1 LCKIKNSEANVI
13 YPFLEDTTLFVFT
26 HGTKKEVCWH
36 LQTSTNLMLQV
47 MPNGKNHMQ
56 NHVILKT
63 QIRQTPHS
71 NVLYEELNTAQQVNK
86 SLPCMEP
93 VSLPYYQEPV
103 AAYFPHTT

>member
-1 LCKIKNSEANVI
+1 
-13 YPFLEDTTLFVFT
+13 
-26 HGTKKEVCWH
+26 
-36 LQTSTNLMLQV
+36 MLWV

-71 NVLYEELNTAQQVNK
+71 NVLYEELNTAQKVNK
-86 SLPCMEP
+86 SVLYGTRG
-93 VSLPYYQEPV
+93 SLPYYQEPV